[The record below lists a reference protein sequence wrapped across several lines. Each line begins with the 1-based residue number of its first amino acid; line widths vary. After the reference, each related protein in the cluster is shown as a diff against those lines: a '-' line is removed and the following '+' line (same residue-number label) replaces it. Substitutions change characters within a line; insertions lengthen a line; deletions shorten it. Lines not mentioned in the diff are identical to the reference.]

1 MRYVY
6 PATVEQDEGGQ
17 YIVNFRDVPEA
28 LTSGST
34 LNEALAEAVNCLV
47 VALDGYVADQPP
59 RPVPRPSR
67 GRSAEHAVA
76 VPPLI
81 AAKLALHDAMREAGL
96 APATLAER
104 LDVSEPAAR
113 RLLDLG
119 YRSRI
124 EDVEAALTRLG
135 RRIEVSVNAA

>member
-6 PATVEQDEGGQ
+6 PANVEQDEDGQ
-17 YIVNFRDVPEA
+17 FIVSFRDVPEA
-28 LTSGST
+28 LTSGRA
-34 LNEALAEAVNCLV
+34 LDEALVEAVDSLV

-59 RPVPRPSR
+59 RRIPRPSR
-67 GRSAEHAVA
+67 GRPGERAVA

-81 AAKLALHDAMREAGL
+81 AAKLALHDAIREAGV

-104 LDVSEPAAR
+104 LGVSEPAAR

-119 YRSRI
+119 YRSRV
-124 EDVEAALTRLG
+124 EDVQAALAKLG
-135 RRIEVSVNAA
+135 KRIDVSVGAA